1 MKKQF
6 CIGNIT
12 NVRFH
17 YVNMK
22 YALNSWGN
30 ARKSFDKECYIFT
43 NHPVYDSIDTTIDES
58 LKPDKYYAYI
68 EIDINNQLSVRNLFD
83 SKHEKGFNQKNTYFS
98 DDIYYDLFLDDKSN
112 LIDSY
117 LAFENVKRDNNWILY
132 YCVEYEPTA
141 NIDLI
146 LYCSELERINS
157 CLEDRLRII
166 NIQKDMEIN
175 KAKKSWFSFL
185 KKTYI

>member
-17 YVNMK
+17 FVNRK
-22 YALNSWGN
+22 YALNSWGHMME
-30 ARKSFDKECYIFT
+30 SFDKDFYILT
-43 NHPVYDSIDTTIDES
+43 KHPVYDSIVTTTDES
-58 LKPDKYYAYI
+58 MNPDKCYAYI

-83 SKHEKGFNQKNTYFS
+83 NKHEKGFKQKNTYFS

-117 LAFENVKRDNNWILY
+117 LALENVKRDNHWILY

-141 NIDLI
+141 NIDLDLI

-157 CLEDRLRII
+157 CLEDQLRS
-166 NIQKDMEIN
+166 KDKELN
-175 KAKKSWFSFL
+175 KANKKWFPFY
-185 KKTYI
+185 K